1 MTTIVSSWVD
11 GEPGE
16 LTRYTDGKESALG
29 EGSKITAFTRVF
41 NFAGTLYYNKTINE
55 ANKIYSQL
63 RWDYEYRNTKGID
76 QTWYRQNVSWYTH
89 YGLKDRYFFDLT
101 LVGSASNKLAPGHK
115 WAFSPT
121 VGAAWVVSKENFMQ
135 NQSWIDFL
143 KVRASFGIINADR
156 LPQEDGSDVTNYW
169 EQTYGGGSF
178 YPFDTNYSQ
187 TDLSEWETKRGVKHV
202 GNAIS
207 QLIAK
212 LRLNCYWEKTDIRM
226 KPDWLNNS
234 PMTYVEVAT
243 ESNYIRCLAVPT
255 LIERSDGQGIYC
267 DISDRKRKRM
277 YVASDSLSSQ
287 VIKSTKWGLP
297 TRRCRKAMSA
307 GSENSAWQRSSR
319 SSLSVGKPR
328 TWRRGT
334 AW

>member
-1 MTTIVSSWVD
+1 M
-11 GEPGE
+11 
-16 LTRYTDGKESALG
+16 
-29 EGSKITAFTRVF
+29 
-41 NFAGTLYYNKTINE
+41 
-55 ANKIYSQL
+55 
-63 RWDYEYRNTKGID
+63 
-76 QTWYRQNVSWYTH
+76 
-89 YGLKDRYFFDLT
+89 
-101 LVGSASNKLAPGHK
+101 
-115 WAFSPT
+115 
-121 VGAAWVVSKENFMQ
+121 
-135 NQSWIDFL
+135 
-143 KVRASFGIINADR
+143 
-156 LPQEDGSDVTNYW
+156 
-169 EQTYGGGSF
+169 
-178 YPFDTNYSQ
+178 
-187 TDLSEWETKRGVKHV
+187 
-202 GNAIS
+202 
-207 QLIAK
+207 
-212 LRLNCYWEKTDIRM
+212 RM

-243 ESNYIRCLAVPT
+243 ESSYIRCLAVPT

-334 AW
+334 VSNVLIQILKTCKTYGKIRKSIESSK

>member
-1 MTTIVSSWVD
+1 MIR
-11 GEPGE
+11 
-16 LTRYTDGKESALG
+16 L
-29 EGSKITAFTRVF
+29 VF
-41 NFAGTLYYNKTINE
+41 
-55 ANKIYSQL
+55 QL
-63 RWDYEYRNTKGID
+63 RN
-76 QTWYRQNVSWYTH
+76 
-89 YGLKDRYFFDLT
+89 L
-101 LVGSASNKLAPGHK
+101 
-115 WAFSPT
+115 
-121 VGAAWVVSKENFMQ
+121 
-135 NQSWIDFL
+135 
-143 KVRASFGIINADR
+143 
-156 LPQEDGSDVTNYW
+156 
-169 EQTYGGGSF
+169 
-178 YPFDTNYSQ
+178 SQ

-212 LRLNCYWEKTDIRM
+212 LRLNCFWEKTDIRM

-243 ESNYIRCLAVPT
+243 ESSYIRCLAVPT